1 MNMEIL
7 KDYYAKVR
15 GRQKWQDAEL
25 QDELF
30 ALFKLAWLENARLL
44 AKRKGQNYYFLA
56 SFLGEEEAARF
67 TENFTLRKPTVPWLK
82 PFEAVDERGFVPWG
96 QVIPTDIAARLTAR
110 LAADE
115 DLEDA
120 SVASMIERDSGDP
133 DGEYLFT
140 LPEETKE
147 RWLERKQQQEKKKV

>member
-1 MNMEIL
+1 MDMEIL
-7 KDYYAKVR
+7 KGYYVKVR
-15 GRQKWQDAEL
+15 GQQKWQDAEL
-25 QDELF
+25 HDELF

-67 TENFTLRKPTVPWLK
+67 MENFACRKPTIPWLK
-82 PFEAVDERGFVPWG
+82 PFAAVDERGFVPWG

-110 LAADE
+110 LAADG
-115 DLEDA
+115 DLEDT
-120 SVASMIERDSGDP
+120 SSASMIERDSGDP

-147 RWLERKQQQEKKKV
+147 R